1 MLDTDLRQFV
11 IDLATAAGA
20 RVYVGNAPQANAPLP
35 IVVMRR
41 TGGSQ
46 PRTLDRT
53 ALFERTQIGFDVLT
67 NDYPTAY
74 PIAFAIREA
83 LDAFEGLIGTTRVHS
98 ARCIS
103 FPNDQSVVDGDLVIR
118 WVAQEFL
125 FVHSQEG

>member
-1 MLDTDLRQFV
+1 MIDTDLRQFL
-11 IDLATAAGA
+11 ISLNTAAGS
-20 RVYVGNAPQANAPLP
+20 RVFVGNAPANGGVRPL
-35 IVVMRR
+35 VVMRR

-53 ALFERTQIGFDVLT
+53 PLFERTNIGFDVLT

-74 PIAFAIREA
+74 PIALAIRET

-103 FPNDQSVVDGDLVIR
+103 FPNDQSVVEGDLVIR

-125 FVHSQEG
+125 FVHSMEG